1 MKPKGEGEEV
11 QMSLGTGTGGDGMLS
26 IPREQRYAIY
36 LGIQKQER
44 NAVRASLLLFA
55 RHGHN
60 LMGESP
66 ERAPIAGSA

>member
-1 MKPKGEGEEV
+1 MMER
-11 QMSLGTGTGGDGMLS
+11 GDIS
-26 IPREQRYAIY
+26 
-36 LGIQKQER
+36 
-44 NAVRASLLLFA
+44 LFA